1 MPPENSMPPENPV
14 QQGNPAPVPAPQVAE
29 PPRERREHDGARTPT
44 YEPRADGGFGPK
56 GSGGLGASGR
66 SPHGGRGPAQWSGEE
81 DQRDDQDRAAGA
93 FRGEGAFRRR
103 ESDDD
108 GPPQFLVEADD
119 LSDGEYGESR
129 LVAPPV
135 LGEAPPS
142 YRDF

>member
-1 MPPENSMPPENPV
+1 MGTS
-14 QQGNPAPVPAPQVAE
+14 AWA
-29 PPRERREHDGARTPT
+29 
-44 YEPRADGGFGPK
+44 
-56 GSGGLGASGR
+56 
-66 SPHGGRGPAQWSGEE
+66 PHGGRGPAHWSGDE
-81 DQRDDQDRAAGA
+81 DERDVEDRTAGG
-93 FRGEGAFRRR
+93 FRGDGAFRRR

-119 LSDGEYGESR
+119 LSDEDYGESR